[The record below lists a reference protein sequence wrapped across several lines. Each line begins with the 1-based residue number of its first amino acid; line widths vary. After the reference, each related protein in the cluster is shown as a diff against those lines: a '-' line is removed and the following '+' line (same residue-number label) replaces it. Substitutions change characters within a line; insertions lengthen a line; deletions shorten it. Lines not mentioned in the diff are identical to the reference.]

1 MGLDGQEKNMPG
13 FNKESLQV
21 PLALPRMGQPVY
33 RALRPDGWPE
43 VADGWMTP
51 PMMAARID
59 WAVDLA
65 RATGDRV
72 DPEALVGFALGDMAP
87 PLLQR
92 AVAGAEQR
100 WEGLAVLIASPEI
113 SRR

>member
-1 MGLDGQEKNMPG
+1 
-13 FNKESLQV
+13 
-21 PLALPRMGQPVY
+21 MGQQPMKP
-33 RALRPDGWPE
+33 LRPDGWPE
-43 VADGWMTP
+43 VAAGWMTP

-72 DPEALVGFALGDMAP
+72 EPVTLVDRALGDMAS
-87 PLLQR
+87 PLLRR

-100 WEGLAVLIASPEI
+100 WEGLAVLLASPEF